1 MERFKVTNIS
11 CITTDYKNYIDL
23 NKYLKN
29 QCKILLDDNKIY
41 KRPRIVYTP
50 KKTHIFEIYDEI
62 LDSDTTSL
70 LYIINKKL
78 DLILLNF
85 NTN

>member
-11 CITTDYKNYIDL
+11 CITTDDKNYIDL